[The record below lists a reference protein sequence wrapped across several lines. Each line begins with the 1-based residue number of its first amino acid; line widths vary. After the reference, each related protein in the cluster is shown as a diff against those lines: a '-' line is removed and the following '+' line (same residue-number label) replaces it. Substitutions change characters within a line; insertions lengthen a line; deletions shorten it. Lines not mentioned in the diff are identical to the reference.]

1 MGVSGYL
8 AVLARPR
15 FRLLV
20 VLRVVGAAAI
30 GMVQA
35 ALATYVLLSPE
46 RAASPAAMAASFAIL
61 LLPYSLLGPFAGVL
75 LDRLWRRQVLVVV
88 LTLQALV
95 CLGIAALADRCG
107 DGALLALAVLVL
119 FGANR
124 FVLAGISAG
133 TPHVVTGEELTAA
146 NAFGPTL
153 GTAASVAGGLLGV
166 GVRALAGGGDRGA
179 AVTIVVAGG
188 TCLCAALVA
197 SRFGARELGPSQ
209 DEGRESLRAV
219 LPGLVR
225 GARHL
230 AARPAAWRGIALV
243 AAQRSTFGILTA
255 LALLQARS
263 RDPGDAAIAELALA
277 AGCAGAGALVA
288 ALLTP
293 LAVRRVPAPAWSG
306 GAVALGTTIGA
317 VGLATGS
324 LAGLLVGAAAVGAGG
339 QAAKVCTDTTVQAL
353 VDDDHRGRVF
363 TLYDMATNIAIVAG
377 VAVAVSLA
385 PADGGGVLVPALM
398 AAVGLMAAAA
408 VRRAGRRDRLDLRPP
423 DAPGPSLGP

>member
-1 MGVSGYL
+1 MGGYL
-8 AVLARPR
+8 AVLAGPR
-15 FRLLV
+15 FRLLIAV
-20 VLRVVGAAAI
+20 RVVGASAI

-46 RAASPAAMAASFAIL
+46 RAASPATLAASFAIL

-88 LTLQALV
+88 LALQAVV
-95 CLGIAALADRCG
+95 CLGIAALAARGD
-107 DGALLALAVLVL
+107 DGALLAVTVLVL
-119 FGANR
+119 LGANR

-133 TPHVVTGEELTAA
+133 TPHVVAREELTAA
-146 NAFGPTL
+146 NAFAPTL
-153 GTAASVAGGLLGV
+153 GTAASVVGGLLGV
-166 GVRALAGGGDRGA
+166 GVRALGGGGDRGA
-179 AVTIVVAGG
+179 AVTIVVAGA

-197 SRFGARELGPSQ
+197 SRFHARELGPSQ

-230 AARPAAWRGIALV
+230 AQRPPAWRGIALV
-243 AAQRSTFGILTA
+243 AAQRSTFGIVTA

-277 AGCAGAGALVA
+277 AACAGAGALVA
-288 ALLTP
+288 ALVTP
-293 LAVRRVPAPAWSG
+293 VAVRRIRAVAWST
-306 GAVALGTTIGA
+306 GAVALGTTVGA
-317 VGLATGS
+317 VGLAANS
-324 LAGLLVGAAAVGAGG
+324 VPGLLVGAAAVGAGG

-363 TLYDMATNIAIVAG
+363 TLYDMAVNIAIVAG
-377 VAVAVSLA
+377 VALAVTLA
-385 PADGGGVLVPALM
+385 PADGAGALVPILM
-398 AAVGLMAAAA
+398 VVVGLVAASA
-408 VRRAGRRDRLDLRPP
+408 VFVAGRRTRTEADGSRTPR
-423 DAPGPSLGP
+423 